1 MQAMHEI
8 TAKQWAAAQI
18 TPLSFC
24 HATTDPKNPG
34 KLIRHKKTDTLITAA
49 DLFLLLYV
57 DDGAVCFT
65 SRQDMI
71 RGVSILEKQMTRL
84 GLVMHAGREGKK
96 SKTEFMFF
104 PSPLSSKT
112 MILNQDFLERQQP
125 TDAIV
130 PIDYFSSMS
139 TKKKQRLLDSAYNN
153 IVATQSFRTDSG
165 GTITS
170 TKQFKYLGS
179 IFSYDLRDRPDIEAR
194 ISSAAKASGALKE
207 VWECSTVDLRA
218 KSHLYKA
225 IFINQKL
232 LTSSFI
238 ASSPSSGK

>member
-1 MQAMHEI
+1 MHEL
-8 TAKQWAAAQI
+8 TKKKWDEAQI

-24 HATTDPKNPG
+24 HATTDPSKPG
-34 KLIRHKKTDTLITAA
+34 KLIRHKRKDALITAA

-71 RGVSILEKQMTRL
+71 RGVTILEKQMARL
-84 GLVMHAGREGKK
+84 GLVMHAGREGKR

-112 MILNQDFLERQQP
+112 MILNQEFFERQQP
-125 TDAIV
+125 TRAIV
-130 PIDYFSSMS
+130 PIDYFSTMS
-139 TKKKQRLLDSAYNN
+139 PMKKNRLLDSAYDN
-153 IVATQSFRTDSG
+153 IIATQPFQTNSG

-170 TKQFKYLGS
+170 TKTFKYLGS
-179 IFSYDLRDRPDIEAR
+179 LFHYDLSDRPDIEAR
-194 ISSAAKASGALKE
+194 ISSAAKASGALRE
-207 VWECSTVDLRA
+207 VWECPHVDLRA

-225 IFINQKL
+225 IFVNRK
-232 LTSSFI
+232 SSILSIIVNWLF
-238 ASSPSSGK
+238 SVK